1 MAHWNRSKDHLD
13 VSALTNAVMTLTGT
27 SGFGSDSFELSAP
40 KDQFTDESNS
50 IEKLTSELSSVVFLR
65 RGKPL
70 KEELAGKNI
79 DEVHL
84 SDDGQAARL
93 E

>member
-1 MAHWNRSKDHLD
+1 
-13 VSALTNAVMTLTGT
+13 MTLTGT

-50 IEKLTSELSSVVFLR
+50 IEKLTSELPECGISAT
-65 RGKPL
+65 GKPL

-79 DEVHL
+79 NEVHL

>member
-1 MAHWNRSKDHLD
+1 LFVIIA
-13 VSALTNAVMTLTGT
+13 T
-27 SGFGSDSFELSAP
+27 
-40 KDQFTDESNS
+40 
-50 IEKLTSELSSVVFLR
+50 
-65 RGKPL
+65 PL

>member
-1 MAHWNRSKDHLD
+1 MSAWAERLACTAKGVHVALMAHWNRSKDHLD

-27 SGFGSDSFELSAP
+27 SGFSSDSFELSAP

-65 RGKPL
+65 R
-70 KEELAGKNI
+70 AS
-79 DEVHL
+79 H
-84 SDDGQAARL
+84 
-93 E
+93 

>member
-1 MAHWNRSKDHLD
+1 MSAGLSGWPALPKGVHVALMAHWNRSKDHLD

-65 RGKPL
+65 R
-70 KEELAGKNI
+70 AS
-79 DEVHL
+79 H
-84 SDDGQAARL
+84 
-93 E
+93 